1 MAERVYH
8 VRSTGQMVVLNV
20 AVVEH
25 VLEGLREKQQALQS
39 DIDALAIWLSSER
52 EGEECT
58 AVRST
63 GGTGDSSPSSQQ
75 P

>member
-58 AVRST
+58 AVS
-63 GGTGDSSPSSQQ
+63 GTGDSSESSPQ